1 LVQVALAVGP
11 ILARSIDPPVAR
23 LFSLLRSSHCFGGF
37 DIIDSF
43 KKNYV
48 LAAAGALNDNFRFP
62 ALDGNTQY
70 NAVVKIG
77 AAHIPDESHVI
88 LDP

>member
-1 LVQVALAVGP
+1 M
-11 ILARSIDPPVAR
+11 
-23 LFSLLRSSHCFGGF
+23 
-37 DIIDSF
+37 
-43 KKNYV
+43 
-48 LAAAGALNDNFRFP
+48 LAAAGALNDNFRFL